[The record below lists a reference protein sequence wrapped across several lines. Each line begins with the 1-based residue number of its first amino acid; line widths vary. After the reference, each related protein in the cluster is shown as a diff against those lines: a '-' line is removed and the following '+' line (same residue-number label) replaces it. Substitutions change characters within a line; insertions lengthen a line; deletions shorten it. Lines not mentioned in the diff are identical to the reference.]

1 MISLVIYAPSSSANK
16 PVSESYESH
25 APVVTIITAINLNT
39 VLIFCAS
46 QNLSIMTIIPRRNTH
61 MKVEGAFLLFAGFFF
76 CLFGWLVGFFVLF
89 CFLITVS

>member
-1 MISLVIYAPSSSANK
+1 M
-16 PVSESYESH
+16 
-25 APVVTIITAINLNT
+25 ITAINLNM

-61 MKVEGAFLLFAGFFF
+61 MKVEGAFLLFACFFF
-76 CLFGWLVGFFVLF
+76 CLFGWLVGWLVGFFVLF